1 MFVAFFY
8 LLRQRGLDVS
18 PNEWMTLLEGMEKGL
33 HHSSLTGFYH
43 LCRAIIVKSE
53 VEYDRF
59 DQILLEFFKDV
70 PFKGELPEELM
81 DWLNHPAQDL
91 KRTLEEL
98 QAHGVFQDES
108 LEELLRRLEERLK
121 EQDAEHNGG
130 NYWVGT
136 QGYTPWGN
144 SGWHPNGI
152 RIGGESQHK
161 TAMSVAGERKF
172 RDFRKDNKLD
182 TRQFQMAFRLLRQL
196 SVQADSTDK
205 ELDVDATI
213 HDTCENAGTLKIQYK
228 NPRKNTVKVL
238 LLMDSGGS
246 MDYYSGLCSQLF
258 QAATKS
264 NHFKELHTYYFH
276 NCISGNL
283 YETPQIWGS
292 GDVTTEWVLQNF
304 DSSYKVI
311 IVGDAAMS
319 PYELREPH
327 YNWGTRSYG
336 PSGMEW
342 LERFRKQ
349 YPYLIWLNPEPMPK
363 ESNYWT
369 QTHYQLG
376 QIFNMYQ
383 LSAEGLEQGMKRLM
397 VRR

>member
-59 DQILLEFFKDV
+59 DQIFLEFFKDV